1 MLLRTSII
9 SALQRSQNK
18 KKEKIKKSLNR
29 KSQLLTGEVMGFNK
43 QSRVFSEDLTYNE
56 NDYLDH
62 FDIDSVDLDE
72 SSF

>member
-29 KSQLLTGEVMGFNK
+29 KSQQLTGEVMGFNK

>member
-29 KSQLLTGEVMGFNK
+29 KSHQLTGEVMGFNK